1 MNSAALIVFIGISIA
16 GSAYAQKK
24 SNAPF
29 VAPIENTVSTAA
41 TDALAKKGD
50 APNPGVIPQVQALA
64 SNSSSIDNCWL
75 TVSKKYNIPTYLL
88 FSIAMVESSLNAN
101 AKNTNTNGSVDHGY
115 MQINDW
121 WFPKLATYNIRPI
134 DLNNPCVSIHVGAW
148 ILAQNFYQ
156 MGYNWNAIGA
166 YNARDPYKRWVYAQ
180 KVYTMH
186 DMLIKWSD
194 MYHKAYLEKNGTSP
208 AHVPKPPPAWIT
220 YAQTNAAYLIKTGGR
235 ASR

>member
-1 MNSAALIVFIGISIA
+1 MKSYAVFLSILLATA
-16 GSAYAQKK
+16 GSAHAQR
-24 SNAPF
+24 SSARTHTP
-29 VAPIENTVSTAA
+29 AQAATSTAA
-41 TDALAKKGD
+41 TDDLADKGA
-50 APNPGVIPQVQALA
+50 APNPGKAPNVQSLGQQ
-64 SNSSSIDNCWL
+64 NRDVDNCWL

-88 FSIAMVESSLNAN
+88 FSIAMVESSLNATARN
-101 AKNTNTNGSVDHGY
+101 SNTNGSVDHGY

-121 WFPKLATYNIRPI
+121 WFPKLATYKISPT

-186 DMLIKWSD
+186 DMLVKWSD
-194 MYHKAYLEKNGTSP
+194 AYHKAYLEKNGTSP
-208 AHVPKPPPAWIT
+208 PHVPKPPAAWIK

-235 ASR
+235 LPT